1 MTCTSVGLWS
11 TSRTFSAVVQDC
23 FPEGEVMNLL
33 LNFFEGSFEGIMGKE
48 TEGKDSSVKWE
59 KTGLEGVSVGVGE
72 YVKILSNSL

>member
-1 MTCTSVGLWS
+1 
-11 TSRTFSAVVQDC
+11 
-23 FPEGEVMNLL
+23 MNLL
-33 LNFFEGSFEGIMGKE
+33 LNFFEVSFEGIMGKE